1 MNAGI
6 ASFEFATAPKVI
18 FGSGSLKQAGP
29 ASRHLGTRGFIIC
42 GHRQERAQQLKA
54 SLASQGFSL
63 DIISIPGEPTVDQ
76 IAAAVERVRSARTE
90 VLFALGGGGAIDSA
104 KALAALA
111 ANTGSL
117 LDYLEVVGL
126 GRPLP
131 CPALPI
137 VAIPTTAGTGAEA
150 TRNAVL
156 HSPSHH
162 VKASLR
168 HPSMMPRLAIVDPQL
183 TLDLPPTTTAATGMD
198 ALTQLIE
205 SCVSIK
211 ANPMSDALAREGLAH
226 AASSLLRA
234 YQKPDDISARE
245 HMSVASLFSGM
256 ALANSGLGAVHG
268 IAAPLGGAFGA
279 PHGAICAALLP
290 HAMAVNIAA
299 IRSRQ
304 PQHDALRRYDEI
316 ATILTQRMSARAEDG
331 VRWIQDLAG
340 ALSIPSLSKYGI
352 TPKHFADLAAK
363 SESASS
369 MRGNPIQL
377 QPGEIEDILNRA
389 L

>member
-1 MNAGI
+1 MSAGI

-18 FGSGSLKQAGP
+18 FGSGSLKQTGP
-29 ASRHLGTRGFIIC
+29 ASRHLGTRGFIVC
-42 GHRQERAQQLKA
+42 GHRQKLAQELKS
-54 SLASQGFSL
+54 SLAPEGFSL
-63 DIISIPGEPTVDQ
+63 DVISISGEPTTDQ
-76 IAAAVERVRSARTE
+76 IESVVERVRSAKAE
-90 VLFALGGGGAIDSA
+90 VLFAVGGGGAMDSA
-104 KALAALA
+104 KAIAAMA
-111 ANTGSL
+111 GNTGTL

-126 GRPLP
+126 GKPLP
-131 CPALPI
+131 CPALPV
-137 VAIPTTAGTGAEA
+137 VAIPTTAGTGAEV

-168 HPSMMPRLAIVDPQL
+168 HASMMPRLAIVDPLL
-183 TLDLPPTTTAATGMD
+183 TLDLPPAITAATGMD

-205 SCVSIK
+205 PYVSIK

-226 AASSLLRA
+226 AASSLA
-234 YQKPDDISARE
+234 KAFQKPDDVAARE

-290 HAMAVNIAA
+290 HAMTVNIAA
-299 IRSRQ
+299 MRSRQ
-304 PQHDALRRYDEI
+304 PQHEALRRYDEI
-316 ATILTQRMSARAEDG
+316 ARILTGRTSAKADDG
-331 VRWIQDLAG
+331 VQWILE
-340 ALSIPSLSKYGI
+340 LVRSMSIPSLAHYGI
-352 TPKHFADLAAK
+352 AANHVADLAAK
-363 SESASS
+363 AASASS